1 MASSKS
7 PGKDPLGHGPFS
19 KVKLEGPK
27 KHHDDHGKDASRPM
41 KGDGRA
47 IPREQWEMQYDLC
60 APSRNMYLTE
70 GADFAPK
77 RSDERKTTY
86 LKVNRED
93 H

>member
-1 MASSKS
+1 M
-7 PGKDPLGHGPFS
+7 G
-19 KVKLEGPK
+19 KLEGPK
-27 KHHDDHGKDASRPM
+27 KHHDTHGMNASMPE
-41 KGDGRA
+41 KGNKRA
-47 IPREQWEMQYDLC
+47 ILKDHWEMHYDLC
-60 APSRNMYLTE
+60 APSRNMKITE

>member
-1 MASSKS
+1 MASKKG
-7 PGKDPLGHGPFS
+7 PGMEPLGHSPFS

-27 KHHDDHGKDASRPM
+27 KHHDDHGSNASVPA
-41 KGDGRA
+41 KGNARA
-47 IPREQWEMQYDLC
+47 IPGEHWERPYDLC
-60 APSRNMYLTE
+60 APSKNMYLTE

-77 RSDERKTTY
+77 KSDERKTTY

>member
-1 MASSKS
+1 MASRKS
-7 PGKDPLGHGPFS
+7 AGIAPLGHSPFG
-19 KVKLEGPK
+19 KEKLEGQK
-27 KHHDDHGKDASRPM
+27 KHHDDHGPDDSVPA
-41 KGDGRA
+41 KGEGRA
-47 IPREQWEMQYDLC
+47 IPGEHWEKLYDLN

>member
-1 MASSKS
+1 MSSSKS
-7 PGKDPLGHGPFS
+7 PGKSPLGHHPFS
-19 KVKLEGPK
+19 DVKLEGPK

-41 KGDGRA
+41 KGNNRA
-47 IPREQWEMQYDLC
+47 IPNEHWEKGYDLC
-60 APSRNMYLTE
+60 GASENMKLTG

-86 LKVNRED
+86 IKVNRED